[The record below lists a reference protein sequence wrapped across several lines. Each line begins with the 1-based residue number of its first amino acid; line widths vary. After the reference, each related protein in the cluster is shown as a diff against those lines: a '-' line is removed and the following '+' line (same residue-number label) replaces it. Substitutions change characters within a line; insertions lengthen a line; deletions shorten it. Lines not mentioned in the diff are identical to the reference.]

1 MTGMAWHT
9 TGPFF
14 PPAFIGP
21 TDGDLT
27 IGRDGTPVE
36 GDVVEIRGRIVDGE
50 GHPVVNVIVELW
62 QADPAGR
69 RAGVDDPFRG
79 WGRVW
84 TDDEGCYHFRTLR
97 PGRPIATSGGSI
109 RAPHLCF
116 RLLGSG
122 LMRPL
127 ETEAFFPGEAALA
140 ADPQLAAVD
149 PAVQSRL
156 MLVPGGSA
164 GVFRFDIRLRG
175 EGETPFLEG

>member
-1 MTGMAWHT
+1 MTGTAWHT

-14 PPAFIGP
+14 PAAFIGA

-36 GDVVEIRGRIVDGE
+36 GDPTEVRGRIVDGE
-50 GHPVVNVIVELW
+50 GEPVVNVIVELW
-62 QADPAGR
+62 QADSRGR
-69 RAGVDDPFRG
+69 FASATDRFRG

-84 TDDEGCYHFRTLR
+84 TDNDGRYHFRTLK
-97 PGRPIATSGGSI
+97 PGRSRE
-109 RAPHLCF
+109 RAPHLKF

-127 ETEAFFPGEAALA
+127 ETEAYFPDDEALS
-140 ADPQLAAVD
+140 ADPQLAAID
-149 PAVQSRL
+149 PVVRGRL
-156 MLVPGGSA
+156 MLVPDGASGC
-164 GVFRFDIRLRG
+164 FRFDIRLRG